1 MSVRGG
7 GKRGASAVTIKVMAE
22 LVKGE
27 ATRRGFW
34 AEVKVLGGVEIDRR
48 RDEAKGGAI
57 YPGD

>member
-7 GKRGASAVTIKVMAE
+7 GKRGTSAVTIKVMAE

-34 AEVKVLGGVEIDRR
+34 AEVKVWGGMEIDRR
-48 RDEAKGGAI
+48 RAQAKGGAI